1 MKFGRPMNFANAAV
15 QTDDMFGDPAS
26 YIRGLLESPPSTVLQ
41 KIHTGYKH
49 CPLWK
54 QFQLLEFVVDM
65 ATKEPNGRVLKEGL
79 MTIFLHM
86 LHELAL
92 KNTQA
97 HTVREVLW
105 TSLFN
110 QRLSD
115 EGTWKYPPGFEGLR
129 TTIDVIEE
137 LERA

>member
-1 MKFGRPMNFANAAV
+1 MNFANATV
-15 QTDDMFGDPAS
+15 QTDDMFGDTAS
-26 YIRGLLESPPSTVLQ
+26 YIRGLLESPPSTVLR
-41 KIHTGYKH
+41 KIHAEYKH

-65 ATKEPNGRVLKEGL
+65 ATKEPSGRVLKEGL
-79 MTIFLHM
+79 ITIVLHM

-92 KNTQA
+92 KNPEA
-97 HTVREVLW
+97 DAVREVLW

-110 QRLSD
+110 QQLSD
-115 EGTWKYPPGFEGLR
+115 EGTWKYPPGFEGLK
-129 TTIDVIEE
+129 TTIGVIEE